1 MSGLH
6 ADTAAINTNGNETV
20 NQAYSFSEELT
31 SLQNNIEGLMTIWR
45 GLSANEFNNSYQE
58 QAQNLQAFQQLLND
72 LGESIS
78 KGSQILNNTEE
89 ENAAAGS
96 NLF

>member
-6 ADTAAINTNGNETV
+6 AATAEMDNNGKDTVVNAEYFSNEL
-20 NQAYSFSEELT
+20 S
-31 SLQNNIEGLMTIWR
+31 SLHNNVDGLMSIWR
-45 GLSANEFNNSYQE
+45 GISATEFNNSYQE
-58 QAQNLQAFQQLLND
+58 QAQNLQAFQQLLNE

-78 KGSQILNNTEE
+78 KSAQILNTTEE
-89 ENAAAGS
+89 ENAAAGA

>member
-6 ADTAAINTNGNETV
+6 AATAEMDNNGKDTVVNAEYFSNEL
-20 NQAYSFSEELT
+20 S
-31 SLQNNIEGLMTIWR
+31 SLRNNIEGLMTIWR
-45 GLSANEFNNSYQE
+45 GLSATEFNNSYQE
-58 QAQNLQAFQQLLND
+58 QAENLQAFQQLLNE

-78 KGSQILNNTEE
+78 KGAQILNNTEE
-89 ENAAAGS
+89 DNATAGA